1 MSFPNNRKFRLLLS
15 ICLVSMLH
23 LFMISGLGYAEN
35 VAPGSLSELYNL
47 PADNPYINQIQ
58 LTQQV
63 DEEIELTLADVVLD
77 QDHLIYSLI
86 LSGDIPANS
95 TNFYLNGEI
104 LCDGEPCSYDL
115 GPNWI
120 VPSEGIP
127 PALTGVADSEIFSSE
142 ANPVGDQIQ
151 VKMTINE
158 IEIISQV
165 DPENQESSVR
175 SYFIQGPWVFDFAVD
190 GSAVAE
196 KTVHY
201 QLDSQF
207 SVNGS
212 DYEIRELVISPI
224 SQRIRLTSSGEM
236 NFIEYITIQPDDGEE
251 IPLSLRSTQSGYQ
264 DTVSTSMYEIAQSM
278 DKERPLG
285 NYFAEM
291 DQAEKLMITPWL
303 GDRSS
308 YPGKTYLD
316 TQPLREFQIE
326 VLKKP

>member
-23 LFMISGLGYAEN
+23 LFMISGLGYAED

-58 LTQQV
+58 FTQQV
-63 DEEIELTLADVVLD
+63 DEGIELTLAEVVLD

-104 LCDGEPCSYDL
+104 LCDGEPCSFDL

-127 PALTGVADSEIFSSE
+127 PALMGVADSEIFSFE
-142 ANPVGDQIQ
+142 ANPVGDQFQ
-151 VKMTINE
+151 VKMTITE

-165 DPENQESSVR
+165 DPENSESSIR
-175 SYFIQGPWVFDFAVD
+175 SYFIQGPWFFEFAVD
-190 GSAVAE
+190 GSAVTE
-196 KTVHY
+196 KTTRY

-212 DYEIRELVISPI
+212 DYELKELVISPL
-224 SQRIRLTSSGEM
+224 SQRIRLISSGEM
-236 NFIEYITIQPDDGEE
+236 NLIEYITIQPDDGEE

-264 DTVSTSMYEIAQSM
+264 DTVSTSMYEIVQSM

-291 DQAEKLMITPWL
+291 DQAEKLTITPWL
-303 GDRSS
+303 GDHSS
-308 YPGKTYLD
+308 YPEKTYLD

-326 VLKKP
+326 VLKKS